1 MPGLID
7 LSPHT
12 IHSLGCVL
20 TCQRIIQ
27 QSQDLLMFAD
37 VDKPWLTQILHL
49 GDY

>member
-1 MPGLID
+1 
-7 LSPHT
+7 
-12 IHSLGCVL
+12 VL

-49 GDY
+49 GDYQGNEGKVEPSGRRIKME